1 MRHVSSSVVCTLTSA
16 DVMQCMAT
24 VMMLAGVVFFGI
36 LIGSLG
42 EIVPHAFNIDE
53 PDFGP
58 HKKLCSPYAD
68 FIWFDAVCGNSD
80 DAGRRGLL
88 WHPDWIPG
96 RDCAACQHPC
106 QAGPDV
112 QKEV

>member
-58 HKKLCSPYAD
+58 HKKPCSPYAD

-88 WHPDWIPG
+88 RYPDWIPG
-96 RDCAACQHPC
+96 GDCAACIQH
-106 QAGPDV
+106 
-112 QKEV
+112 